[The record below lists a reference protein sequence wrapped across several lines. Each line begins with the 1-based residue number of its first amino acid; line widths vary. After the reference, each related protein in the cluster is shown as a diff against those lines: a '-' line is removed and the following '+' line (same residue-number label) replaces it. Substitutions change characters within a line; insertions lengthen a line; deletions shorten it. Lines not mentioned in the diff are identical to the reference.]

1 MLEKKASDDTS
12 DRARVEESNTDSLSP
27 TLQNVTR
34 EILAA
39 ELERTP
45 PPRYLRTYKKT
56 SGNRRSS
63 KASIS
68 ARTTGSQST
77 LSFPVIQRGND
88 DKSEEPRIEQSNK
101 RKALGGAVTEEAT
114 PKRTRRS

>member
-12 DRARVEESNTDSLSP
+12 DRARVEESNADSLSP
-27 TLQNVTR
+27 TMQNVTR

-63 KASIS
+63 KASIF
-68 ARTTGSQST
+68 ARATGSQST

-88 DKSEEPRIEQSNK
+88 DNPRNRELNSLTNEK
-101 RKALGGAVTEEAT
+101 L
-114 PKRTRRS
+114 